1 MDITRDVITKIEE
14 MAAPKTYEI
23 NGETY
28 SSGRLSRIHPVYD
41 SPSELHV
48 SSLESIVKLVA
59 KEHESINQTIF
70 VHVDNYES
78 VSVFTTYNERFERF
92 DLYQARFDAP
102 RPGFGWKDYENAMIA
117 FRSQF
122 IPNVGVNYLLDI
134 LSRITDDNSVSS
146 NDNGMTQT
154 VEARSGISLK
164 TKEKINPRVKLRP
177 YRTFLEVEQ
186 PESEFLVR
194 LKEGGQIGL
203 FEADGGMWKLEAKS
217 NIRAYFEKELAALIE
232 SGRVIVMA

>member
-14 MAAPKTYEI
+14 MATPKTYEI

-28 SSGRLSRIHPVYD
+28 SSGHLSRIYPVYD
-41 SPSELHV
+41 SPSVLHV

-78 VSVFTTYNERFERF
+78 VSVFTTYNERFERS

-122 IPNVGVNYLLDI
+122 IPNDGVNYLLDI
-134 LSRITDDNSVSS
+134 LSRITDENSVSS

-217 NIRAYFEKELAALIE
+217 NIRAYFEEKLAALIE
-232 SGRVIVMA
+232 SGNVIVMA

>member
-28 SSGRLSRIHPVYD
+28 SNGCLSRIDPGYD
-41 SPSELHV
+41 SPSVLNV
-48 SSLESIVKLVA
+48 SSLESIVKLVT
-59 KEHESINQTIF
+59 KEHKSINQTIF
-70 VHVDNYES
+70 VHVDDYES

-92 DLYQARFDAP
+92 DLYRSRFDAP

-134 LSRITDDNSVSS
+134 LSRITDENSVSS

-217 NIRAYFEKELAALIE
+217 NIRAYFEEKLAALIE
-232 SGRVIVMA
+232 SGNVIVMA

>member
-1 MDITRDVITKIEE
+1 MDISREVIEKIEQ

-28 SSGRLSRIHPVYD
+28 TSAQLSRIDPVYD
-41 SPSELHV
+41 EPARLRV
-48 SSLESIVKLVA
+48 NSLESIVSLISEECEK
-59 KEHESINQTIF
+59 IGQTIF
-70 VHVDNYES
+70 VSVDNHET
-78 VSVFTTYNERFERF
+78 VSAFTTYNDRFERYSLYLANC
-92 DLYQARFDAP
+92 DLP
-102 RPGFGWKDYENAMIA
+102 RYEFGWKDYESAMIA
-117 FRSQF
+117 FRSRF
-122 IPNVGVNYLLDI
+122 IPNDGVSYLLDI
-134 LSRITDDNSVSS
+134 LSRISDESSVSS

-194 LKEGGQIGL
+194 LREGGQIGL
-203 FEADGGMWKLEAKS
+203 FEADGGMWKLQAKR
-217 NIRAYFEKELAALIE
+217 NIKTYFEEKLASLIE
-232 SGRVIVMA
+232 SGNVIVMA